1 VELLTVLVV
10 TGLRIGVAIDS
21 LDRPLGILKLHLLL
35 VIALTS
41 NVLLAFPL
49 MGSCAV
55 AAGLLLLLLVELLR
69 ELLDLSALLGT
80 VAPGVVHWAPWPTL
94 VTTEGLAW
102 LLVTA
107 WAVAPT
113 SRCCDSSG
121 SGSAC

>member
-10 TGLRIGVAIDS
+10 TGLRVGVAIDS

-41 NVLLAFPL
+41 NMLLAFPL
-49 MGSCAV
+49 MGSCAI
-55 AAGLLLLLLVELLR
+55 AAGLLLVELLR
-69 ELLDLSALLGT
+69 ELLDLSALLVT